1 PFARRSTPGIW
12 TGWRRCCSRAPRWR
26 WSTHLS
32 STGERRPGPPCCP
45 ACVSGVPAWPLRRT
59 AAAVA
64 ASTRASPRAPS
75 RPPPGSSSGTPTESR
90 SSCPGTSTAMA
101 WMRSAPSA
109 AWRSTRRAASSP
121 VCGTTSS
128 PRRSSPRCAP
138 SSASR
143 TGPTARSAAASG
155 RCAERSHRSGTLGRA
170 PARGARETGVRIAVS
185 GTHRAGKSTLVED
198 LAARL
203 RGYRILDEPYHLLEE
218 EGFELGDPPSM
229 EDWLA
234 QLRRSLEELE
244 GDDSPDLLLDRCP
257 LDLLAYARVDE
268 DRDALDLEE
277 WMPRVREA
285 METLDLVVFVPI
297 EHPDP
302 VPLGAGEDARLRGAV
317 DRALTAMLLEDSL
330 GLDLEVVT

>member
-1 PFARRSTPGIW
+1 
-12 TGWRRCCSRAPRWR
+12 
-26 WSTHLS
+26 
-32 STGERRPGPPCCP
+32 
-45 ACVSGVPAWPLRRT
+45 
-59 AAAVA
+59 
-64 ASTRASPRAPS
+64 
-75 RPPPGSSSGTPTESR
+75 
-90 SSCPGTSTAMA
+90 M
-101 WMRSAPSA
+101 
-109 AWRSTRRAASSP
+109 
-121 VCGTTSS
+121 
-128 PRRSSPRCAP
+128 
-138 SSASR
+138 
-143 TGPTARSAAASG
+143 
-155 RCAERSHRSGTLGRA
+155 
-170 PARGARETGVRIAVS
+170 GVRIAVS

-234 QLRRSLEELE
+234 QLRRSLEEIE
-244 GDDSPDLLLDRCP
+244 GDASPDLLLDRCP

-330 GLDLEVVT
+330 GLDLEVVTVEGSRQERVAQVLRRIP